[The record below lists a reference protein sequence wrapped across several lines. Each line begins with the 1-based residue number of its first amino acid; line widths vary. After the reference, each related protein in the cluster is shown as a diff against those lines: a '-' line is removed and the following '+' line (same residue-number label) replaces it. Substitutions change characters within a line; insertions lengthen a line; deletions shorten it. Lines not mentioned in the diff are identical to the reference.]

1 MDGRGLRNIFMPRAQ
16 AGFATVRRQKEAKTS
31 ALGRGQKLARAQGP
45 ALKKS
50 KYLLPTPVEKIH

>member
-1 MDGRGLRNIFMPRAQ
+1 MPRAQ